1 MLVAARV
8 SEFIGYLEK
17 GQIPPKVK
25 SKQAKGCLPRISL
38 GMVAQNA

>member
-17 GQIPPKVK
+17 GQIPPKVN
-25 SKQAKGCLPRISL
+25 SKEAEICASRIRH
-38 GMVAQNA
+38 GMEA